1 MLYPV
6 PGLFN
11 QISERR
17 HLIRKKVGLPPRRF
31 ALCAVVGFAVVRF
44 MGLCRVMRSF
54 FTYCN
59 YAAPK
64 GTSIHSEQHLAI
76 STSNPGKD
84 GLVALLKFSLGLIP
98 PAC

>member
-1 MLYPV
+1 MLYRV
-6 PGLFN
+6 PGFFN

-54 FTYCN
+54 FIYLLQLRCT
-59 YAAPK
+59 K
-64 GTSIHSEQHLAI
+64 GHFYSQRT
-76 STSNPGKD
+76 T
-84 GLVALLKFSLGLIP
+84 LGDFHI
-98 PAC
+98 